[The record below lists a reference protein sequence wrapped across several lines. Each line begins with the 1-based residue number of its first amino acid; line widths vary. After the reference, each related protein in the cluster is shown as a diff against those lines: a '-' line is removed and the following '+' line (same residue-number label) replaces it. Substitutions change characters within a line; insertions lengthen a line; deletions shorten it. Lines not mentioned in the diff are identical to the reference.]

1 MKEIIL
7 KLGDLTLE
15 MINKCI
21 PYDQLKKHFE
31 DYKEA
36 VAKEFERQNN
46 IMENQSNTITY
57 LNKRD
62 EERLELIKEQAEQI
76 KILKNGGHLV

>member
-1 MKEIIL
+1 MVETIL
-7 KLGDLTLE
+7 KMGNLTLE

-21 PYDQLKKHFE
+21 PYDQLKKYFD

-46 IMENQSNTITY
+46 IMEKQSNTIAY
-57 LNKRD
+57 QGKII
-62 EERLELIKEQAEQI
+62 EELKEEN

>member
-1 MKEIIL
+1 MVETIL
-7 KLGDLTLE
+7 KMGSLTLE

-21 PYDQLKKHFE
+21 PYDQLKKYFE

-46 IMENQSNTITY
+46 IMEKQSNTIAY

>member
-1 MKEIIL
+1 MVGTIL
-7 KLGDLTLE
+7 KLGELTLE

-21 PYDQLKKHFE
+21 PYDQLKKYFV
-31 DYKEA
+31 DYKNA
-36 VAKEFERQNN
+36 VAIEFERQNN
-46 IMENQSNTITY
+46 IMEKQSDTITY

-76 KILKNGGHLV
+76 NILKNGGHLV